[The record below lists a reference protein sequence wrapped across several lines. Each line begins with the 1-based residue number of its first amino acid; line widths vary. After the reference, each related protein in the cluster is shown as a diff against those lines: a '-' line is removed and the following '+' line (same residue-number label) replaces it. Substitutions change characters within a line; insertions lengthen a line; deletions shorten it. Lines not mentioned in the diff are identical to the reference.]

1 LSPYTLTEREKEA
14 IIVDFDWGS
23 LSSTILA
30 WIFDHILSY
39 VILEALGL
47 AAILT
52 TALGWITGKLSRWRD
67 KIVFVSL
74 LTLGFMIAIN
84 SFGYREPRPQL
95 NFVIYRVATTDSSNR
110 PSDTIVIAY
119 ANITNR
125 GDAPTK
131 IVGWAAT
138 AFLNGRSN
146 QAIPLKSPTPI
157 KTTTVGKEE
166 TLSLD
171 DQLMSNNRMLQ
182 IGEPLE
188 GWMMFAFKDTPISD
202 FSSMVKY
209 TFSITDSFGNI
220 YKRDIIS
227 HGELMKIPEYP

>member
-1 LSPYTLTEREKEA
+1 
-14 IIVDFDWGS
+14 VDFDWGS
-23 LSSTILA
+23 LPSTLLG

-52 TALGWITGKLSRWRD
+52 TALTWITGKLGRWRD
-67 KIVFVSL
+67 KIVFALL
-74 LTLGFMIAIN
+74 LTLGFMVAIN
-84 SFGYREPRPQL
+84 SFGYRKPRPEL
-95 NFVIYRVATTDSSNR
+95 NFLVYRVASTDSNSGR
-110 PSDTIVIAY
+110 SDTLVIAY

-131 IVGWAAT
+131 IVGWTAT

-146 QAIPLKSPTPI
+146 EGIPVKSAIPI

-171 DQLMSNNRMLQ
+171 DQITSNNRMLQ
-182 IGEPLE
+182 IGDPLQ
-188 GWMMFAFKDTPISD
+188 GWMMFVFKDTPISD
-202 FSSMVKY
+202 FSSLVKY

-220 YKRDIIS
+220 YKHDIVS